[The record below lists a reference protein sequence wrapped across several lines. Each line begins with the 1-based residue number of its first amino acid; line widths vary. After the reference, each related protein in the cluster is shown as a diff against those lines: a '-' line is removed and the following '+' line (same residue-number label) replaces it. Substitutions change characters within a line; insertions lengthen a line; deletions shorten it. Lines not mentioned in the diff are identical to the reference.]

1 VGSKWNT
8 QPSTFV
14 CSSCVAVLADQYE
27 GGQENRLDGASITR
41 ITKEGWNF
49 GATGKAPTLT
59 ARLCRVQMQIDELHA
74 AGERGDGFCQALLTG
89 CGSGFS
95 AGAAAAMR

>member
-1 VGSKWNT
+1 MFSQKIDL
-8 QPSTFV
+8 QIKISTFV

-41 ITKEGWNF
+41 ITKEGSNF

-59 ARLCRVQMQIDELHA
+59 AIRIV
-74 AGERGDGFCQALLTG
+74 
-89 CGSGFS
+89 
-95 AGAAAAMR
+95 